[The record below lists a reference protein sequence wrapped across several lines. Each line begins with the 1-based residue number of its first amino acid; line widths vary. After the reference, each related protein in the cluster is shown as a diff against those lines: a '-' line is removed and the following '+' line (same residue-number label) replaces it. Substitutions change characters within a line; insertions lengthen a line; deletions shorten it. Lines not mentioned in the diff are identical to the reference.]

1 MEHIRMELLGLK
13 LLHEKNEIEKLKLEA
28 KLKLQHK
35 RLQIYSITSWPLKF
49 KQEGILSQGKR
60 NEQALNGCDYTK
72 SKEWYFR
79 IATIVF

>member
-1 MEHIRMELLGLK
+1 MELLGLK

-72 SKEWYFR
+72 SKE
-79 IATIVF
+79 